1 MTKDDLQKILE
12 SVKNGDTT
20 VDNALKTISDLP
32 FQDLD
37 IAMID
42 HHRSIRTGQPEVI
55 YGEGKSVDMLTPIV
69 NAFIEKEQNM
79 LITRL
84 NTGKAKRLEHISD
97 KLIYNK
103 TARTMQYEPKPLPTT
118 ETSVCIVSAGTSDL
132 PVVEEAAVTLS
143 MLGNKVDKIV
153 DVGVAGI
160 HRLFSKIDTIRSAR
174 AVIVVAGMEGAL
186 ASVVGG
192 VVASPIIAVPTSIGY
207 GSNQK
212 GITTLMAML
221 SSCTPN
227 VTVVN
232 IDNGFGAAY
241 YASIINHI

>member
-12 SVKNGDTT
+12 SVQNGNTT
-20 VDNALKTISDLP
+20 VDEALNNISDLP

-37 IAMID
+37 IAMLD

-55 YGEGKSVDMLTPIV
+55 YGEGKSIDMLTPIV

-84 NTGKAKRLEHISD
+84 NFGKAKKISAISD

-103 TARTMQYEPKPLPTT
+103 VARTMKYEPQPLPTT
-118 ETSVCIVSAGTSDL
+118 ETTVCIVSAGTSDL
-132 PVVEEAAVTLS
+132 PVVEEASETLL

-174 AVIVVAGMEGAL
+174 VVIVVAGMEGAL
-186 ASVVGG
+186 ASVIGG
-192 VVASPIIAVPTSIGY
+192 VVSSPIVAVPTSIGY
-207 GSNQK
+207 GSNQN

-227 VTVVN
+227 VSVVN

-241 YASIINHI
+241 YASIINHL